1 IPGIVEHGL
10 FLHYVDIIVCAKANG
25 EIELIKK

>member
-1 IPGIVEHGL
+1 
-10 FLHYVDIIVCAKANG
+10 LHYVDIIICAKANG

>member
-1 IPGIVEHGL
+1 
-10 FLHYVDIIVCAKANG
+10 FLHYVDIIICAKANG

>member
-1 IPGIVEHGL
+1 IVEHGL
-10 FLHYVDIIVCAKANG
+10 FLHYVDIIICAKANG